1 MVKPFKSQLGGLIES
16 IALHRFARPE
26 EIAAG
31 IAFLASPAASY
42 VTGTILNI
50 DGGLSA

>member
-1 MVKPFKSQLGGLIES
+1 MIAPFKTQMGGTIEG

-31 IAFLASPAASY
+31 IAFLANPAASY